1 MKPHL
6 RVKCVWQKKSRKPV
20 KQFFSSPCL
29 KARAR
34 KQEQKYSEGKI
45 AIALIDY
52 QKFNRILCVI
62 LMCITFNIPFCY
74 ILNEFQVCYLLR
86 ILLIVVGEVAK
97 AEGSATEELTG
108 LEGGDKCRYRKS
120 LTWKN
125 MN

>member
-1 MKPHL
+1 M
-6 RVKCVWQKKSRKPV
+6 
-20 KQFFSSPCL
+20 

-52 QKFNRILCVI
+52 QKFNHILCVI
-62 LMCITFNIPFCY
+62 LMCITFSIPFCY

-108 LEGGDKCRYRKS
+108 LEGGEINVYTGKI
-120 LTWKN
+120 
-125 MN
+125 